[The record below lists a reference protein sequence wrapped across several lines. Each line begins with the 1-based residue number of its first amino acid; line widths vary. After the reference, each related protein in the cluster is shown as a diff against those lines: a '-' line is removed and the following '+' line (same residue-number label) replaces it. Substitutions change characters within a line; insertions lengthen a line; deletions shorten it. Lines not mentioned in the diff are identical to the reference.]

1 VAIHDDVSAILKKA
15 KLNRKEIASN
25 LGVSLQLISQWS
37 TGKELIGEPHLA
49 RLIELEGPSSREAKE
64 REFLRLLLV
73 LWQERIERENDQDKD
88 KQRWTDSTKDL
99 ARRALKPALDLA
111 TTRTPNVK
119 SSGRTLCDFPDSFY
133 PLAIVSGDKREDSE
147 SRITAADFGAVSA
160 SPAEFRWLCELGLQG
175 GAELYGDKVFVL
187 ENVEELKARFGKR
200 HLLIVGSPGSNHLA
214 RRCQLVPP
222 RSGWRSTAAIFRFNV
237 AQSTLRKIDEF
248 VESVKELKR
257 KQLVGRRAE
266 ESTELVLKNSLHN
279 LFTGGIVDPTARNY
293 WVRGQALRSERDYG
307 LITLARNP
315 LSEPGDSYLC
325 IVVAGFHLF
334 GTAHALRML
343 ANINQTNP
351 QETFARHPLGGVI
364 KVLINPDVPFAKRFD
379 ESTVEWDD
387 KVGYEIDDLRKRL
400 KEMQGD
406 LAHTLN
412 FSSEE
417 IDECLSFLDSL

>member
-266 ESTELVLKNSLHN
+266 ESTELVLKN
-279 LFTGGIVDPTARNY
+279 
-293 WVRGQALRSERDYG
+293 
-307 LITLARNP
+307 
-315 LSEPGDSYLC
+315 
-325 IVVAGFHLF
+325 
-334 GTAHALRML
+334 
-343 ANINQTNP
+343 
-351 QETFARHPLGGVI
+351 
-364 KVLINPDVPFAKRFD
+364 
-379 ESTVEWDD
+379 
-387 KVGYEIDDLRKRL
+387 
-400 KEMQGD
+400 
-406 LAHTLN
+406 
-412 FSSEE
+412 
-417 IDECLSFLDSL
+417 